1 MFPSF
6 SGTHPFDAS
15 NSRTTAPG
23 SSGTPK
29 RLRLGHET
37 SQIFGDNSMVDLD
50 AASAELFRD
59 SDDAL
64 TQISVIDP
72 FPMVARKSLHPEG
85 ASWGHSDFDNGNK
98 EECDP
103 PTDVL
108 SVYLTDDVIFKIL
121 NFLSPHDL
129 VHRLGMVNRHYLALS
144 RDNAA
149 GWNIYFSNLT
159 STKLHVAVADPLSNF
174 RTAYRQAIVDSR
186 RPFITTQELC
196 YDLATHQGTIWSFR
210 FKESA
215 GTDWTSVDPWY
226 LGQPCRKM
234 VFLSTGT
241 MLNAILPS
249 SSGWHVSPNETIQLV
264 EPPLRMTWR
273 FLTRPMD
280 LPTRPMGSYIRIQVG
295 GRDVPTYATSRSPT
309 GNWGFV
315 LESCWGIY
323 ASFELPK
330 RIAPTNEVNPDTAT
344 AVLRRVSDG
353 SVVWVQRDDGTDEE
367 NASIGGVS
375 WPPRAMVP
383 SDMQD
388 ETMTL
393 TNEIQ
398 WREAFL
404 YNVGARVL
412 PEGDEATDEFDRF
425 WRDVRGNNHQQE

>member
-1 MFPSF
+1 MSLQF
-6 SGTHPFDAS
+6 SSTHSLDDEAS
-15 NSRTTAPG
+15 TGIGDLETSKRRRRG
-23 SSGTPK
+23 EHGTPHSVAIDDI
-29 RLRLGHET
+29 GIT
-37 SQIFGDNSMVDLD
+37 ASMQLLENV
-50 AASAELFRD
+50 
-59 SDDAL
+59 SDTH
-64 TQISVIDP
+64 TQISVFDP
-72 FPMVARKSLHPEG
+72 ISMVARKSLHAKEG
-85 ASWGHSDFDNGNK
+85 GDMLQDATKHCK
-98 EECDP
+98 LEYP
-103 PTDVL
+103 PTDLL
-108 SVYLTDDVIFKIL
+108 SFHLTEDVIFKIL

-129 VHRLGMVNRHYLALS
+129 VHRLGMVNKHYFALS
-144 RDNAA
+144 QNDVA
-149 GWNIYFSNLT
+149 GWDIYYAKLLQ
-159 STKLHVAVADPLSNF
+159 TKLHVAVADPFSNF
-174 RTAYRQAIVDSR
+174 RTAWRMANIDSK
-186 RPFITTQELC
+186 RPFITKQELC
-196 YDLATHQGTIWSFR
+196 YDPATHQGTIWSFR

-234 VFLSTGT
+234 VFLSNGT
-241 MLNAILPS
+241 MLNVVYPS
-249 SSGWHVSPNETIQLV
+249 STGSLNTPNESLQLV

-295 GRDVPTYATSRSPT
+295 GRDVPTYAASRSPT

-330 RIAPTNEVNPDTAT
+330 RIAPPNVPPNAFEAGS
-344 AVLRRVSDG
+344 VLRRG
-353 SVVWVQRDDGTDEE
+353 SELWIPVGDEILLSE
-367 NASIGGVS
+367 IVPLPAA
-375 WPPRAMVP
+375 PTLP

-388 ETMTL
+388 ESMSL

-425 WRDVRGNNHQQE
+425 WRNGGNNHPHELP

>member
-1 MFPSF
+1 MSSFP
-6 SGTHPFDAS
+6 THPFDDES
-15 NSRTTAPG
+15 SSSGTATPG
-23 SSGTPK
+23 SYGTPK
-29 RLRLGHET
+29 RLRRGLDTNTGGT
-37 SQIFGDNSMVDLD
+37 MVARV
-50 AASAELFRD
+50 AASDEHFTD
-59 SDDAL
+59 SDDSL
-64 TQISVIDP
+64 THISLVDP
-72 FPMVARKSLHPEG
+72 FSMVARKSLHSKE
-85 ASWGHSDFDNGNK
+85 ASWAQSDSVQGDETVDNA
-98 EECDP
+98 

-108 SVYLTDDVIFKIL
+108 SFYLTDDVIFKIL

-129 VHRLGMVNRHYLALS
+129 VYRVSMLNRHYFALS
-144 RDNAA
+144 QDNAA
-149 GWNIYFSNLT
+149 GWNMYYSNLT
-159 STKLHVAVADPLSNF
+159 TTKLHVAVADPLLNF
-174 RTAYRQAIVDSR
+174 RTAYRHAIIDSK

-196 YDLATHQGTIWSFR
+196 YDLATQQGTIWSFR

-234 VFLSTGT
+234 VFLANGT
-241 MLNAILPS
+241 MLNAVLPS
-249 SSGWHVSPNETIQLV
+249 SSLVSNNSRNQSIQLV

-280 LPTRPMGSYIRIQVG
+280 LPTRPMGSYVRIQVG

-330 RIAPTNEVNPDTAT
+330 RIGPPNEVNPDTTT
-344 AVLRRVSDG
+344 AVLQRLSDG
-353 SVVWVQRDDGTDEE
+353 RVIWLFRDDGADEE
-367 NASIGGVS
+367 TAAIGGAS
-375 WPPRAMVP
+375 FPQRPTAP
-383 SDMQD
+383 ADMQD
-388 ETMTL
+388 ESMSL

-425 WRDVRGNNHQQE
+425 WRDVRGNNHQHE